1 MSESCTKEYLYFDML
16 GFGVMASNRIKSG
29 LQVTE
34 SDGSSASDHATVL
47 YLDPVHA
54 TPRGPPIRPQNHR
67 FYVNMSPYE
76 PK

>member
-1 MSESCTKEYLYFDML
+1 MHAYELLNSSDML
-16 GFGVMASNRIKSG
+16 GYVVMASNRIKSG

-47 YLDPVHA
+47 YLDRVHA
-54 TPRGPPIRPQNHR
+54 TPRGRLIRPQNHQ
-67 FYVNMSPYE
+67 FYVNMSPCE